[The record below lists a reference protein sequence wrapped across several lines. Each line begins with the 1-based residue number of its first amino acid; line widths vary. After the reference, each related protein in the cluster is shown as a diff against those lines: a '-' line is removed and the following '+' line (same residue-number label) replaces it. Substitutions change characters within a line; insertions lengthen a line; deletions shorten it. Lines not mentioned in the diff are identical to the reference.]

1 MSLDEKYQHLKDIL
15 SEFNSVTIA
24 FSGGVDSTL
33 LLKVACDS
41 LGADKVLALTATSP
55 IFPSYEIEQ
64 SKHLAE
70 EMGVRQQFIDSNE
83 MELADFVDNGLQRC
97 YYCKYNLLSLFIREL
112 RGTSRILLDG
122 SNLDD
127 QDDYRPGQKAVTQLQ
142 VRSPL
147 FEAKLGKQEIR
158 DLSHE
163 LGLST
168 WDKQSFACLA
178 TRFPYGTPITV
189 DRLKQIDR
197 CETWLRLQ
205 GFSTYRVRY
214 HNQLARIEVS
224 PAAIPR
230 FLEETF
236 RLELVETF
244 KINGFDYVTLDLQ
257 GYRSGSMNEI
267 LSDNIVAM

>member
-1 MSLDEKYQHLKDIL
+1 MSLDEKYQHLQNIL
-15 SEFNSVTIA
+15 SEFNSAVIA

-64 SKHLAE
+64 SKLLARKF
-70 EMGVRQQFIDSNE
+70 GVRQQFIDSNE
-83 MELADFVDNGLQRC
+83 MELADFIENGPQRC
-97 YYCKYNLLSLFIREL
+97 YYCKHNLFSLFLQKVTE
-112 RGTSRILLDG
+112 TATETLLDG

-127 QDDYRPGQKAVTQLQ
+127 QDDYRPGQKAITQLKIG
-142 VRSPL
+142 SPL
-147 FEAKLGKQEIR
+147 LEAKLGKQEIR
-158 DLSHE
+158 ELSRQLE
-163 LGLST
+163 LST
-168 WDKQSFACLA
+168 WDKQPFACLA

-189 DRLKQIDR
+189 GRLKQIDQ

-205 GFSTYRVRY
+205 GFSNYRVRY

-224 PAAIPR
+224 PAEIPR
-230 FLEETF
+230 LLEETL
-236 RLELVETF
+236 RLDLVETF
-244 KINGFDYVTLDLQ
+244 KLSGFDYVTLDLQ

-267 LSDNIVAM
+267 LPET